1 MIQYNQVKKELNK
14 EKEINTKM
22 KLTKRELK
30 ELKKVIDK
38 YNYWIEHDMIM
49 YEWENEDYDNTMNY
63 EDINGNV
70 IAVERDENDNIVYAW
85 EN

>member
-1 MIQYNQVKKELNK
+1 MIQYNQIKKELNK
-14 EKEINTKM
+14 EKKINTMM

-38 YNYWIEHDMIM
+38 YNYWIEHDMIT

-63 EDINGNV
+63 KDINGGV

>member
-1 MIQYNQVKKELNK
+1 MIQYNQIKKELNK
-14 EKEINTKM
+14 EKKINTMM

-49 YEWENEDYDNTMNY
+49 YEQENEDYDNTMNY
-63 EDINGNV
+63 EDLNGNV
-70 IAVERDENDNIVYAW
+70 IAVERDENNNIVYAW

>member
-1 MIQYNQVKKELNK
+1 M
-14 EKEINTKM
+14 M

-30 ELKKVIDK
+30 KVEKAIDK
-38 YNYWIEHDMIM
+38 YNYWIEHDMIA

>member
-1 MIQYNQVKKELNK
+1 M
-14 EKEINTKM
+14 M
-22 KLTKRELK
+22 KLTKKESK

>member
-1 MIQYNQVKKELNK
+1 MIQYNQINKELNK
-14 EKEINTKM
+14 EKKINTMM

-38 YNYWIEHDMIM
+38 YNYWIEHDMIT

-63 EDINGNV
+63 KDINGGV

>member
-14 EKEINTKM
+14 EKDINTMM

-49 YEWENEDYDNTMNY
+49 YERENEDYDNTMNY
-63 EDINGNV
+63 EDLNGNV
-70 IAVERDENDNIVYAW
+70 IAVERDENENIVYAW